1 MSRSRRSA
9 ARSLRGAAAVAGIGA
24 TRYYKRGTSP
34 HSALRLTLEAILAA
48 CADAG
53 LDAHDVDGFVSYAN
67 DLSEGLAIGA
77 ALGVREI
84 RWSTMVW
91 GGGGGGVAAA
101 VNAAAAAVASGQAEH
116 VVVYRG
122 LTEADDGRQS
132 YGKGHFPPLL
142 SAHGVL
148 TPAQV
153 CALRTQRMLEVD
165 GVPRSA
171 LEALVQASYH
181 HAQQNPDAVAYGRPL
196 DHDTYA
202 GARWVSEPLRLFD
215 CSRENDGA
223 AAVLVTS
230 AERARDLRPVPAYV
244 LSGVQGAGPDWSE
257 SAENNAAYTSA
268 GFHPALV
275 ARLWTEAGLKP
286 GEADVVQVYENF
298 SGPAVASLIDLGLC
312 PPGADAGSFMTLP
325 NLIAPAGALPV
336 NTAGGNLAEGFVH
349 GIGLVLEA
357 VRQIRGTSPNQVP
370 GADISLLLGGPV
382 APLVSATV
390 FGSAATL

>member
-1 MSRSRRSA
+1 MSRERA
-9 ARSLRGAAAVAGIGA
+9 LRGAAAVAGIGS

-34 HSALRLTLEAILAA
+34 HPALRLTLEAIIAA

-53 LDAHDVDGFVSYAN
+53 VGARDIDGFVSYAN
-67 DLSEGLAIGA
+67 DHNDALTVGA

-84 RWSTMVW
+84 RWSTMVS

-101 VNAAAAAVASGQAEH
+101 VNAAAAAVAVGQAEQ
-116 VVVYRG
+116 VIVYRG
-122 LTEADDGRQS
+122 LTQADDGRQS
-132 YGKGHFPPLL
+132 YGVGHFPPLL

-165 GVPRSA
+165 GVPASA
-171 LEALVQASYH
+171 MEALSRASYY
-181 HAQQNPDAVAYGRPL
+181 HAQRNPEAVSYGHPL
-196 DHDTYA
+196 DHAEYV
-202 GARWVSEPLRLFD
+202 GSRWISEPLRLFD

-230 AERARDLRPVPAYV
+230 AERAAALRQAPAYI
-244 LSGVQGAGPDWSE
+244 LAGVQGAGPGWSE
-257 SAENNAAYTSA
+257 SAENEDPYTSA

-275 ARLWTEAGLKP
+275 RRLWEGACVKP
-286 GEADVVQVYENF
+286 GEVDVVQVYENF
-298 SGPAVASLIDLGLC
+298 SGPAVASLIDVGLC
-312 PPGADAGSFMTLP
+312 PPGAAAGQFMTLP
-325 NLIAPAGALPV
+325 NLVAPAGQIPV

-357 VRQIRGTSPNQVP
+357 VRQVRGTSSNQVH
-370 GADISLLLGGPV
+370 GADTSLLLGGPM